1 MRGRGAPC
9 SAAGPCRAPAPA
21 PAPPGSGV
29 RTGGGCAPWP
39 PSADGTV
46 VTNDV
51 KLFRSNRRGSRKA
64 APPDDTTTPPRTVS
78 QPPRRRPRLCPVYP
92 ARRMLAAVA
101 EDICH
106 AGLRIVKHSPHH
118 SHTMPRESVTPRH
131 RLAAAASQ
139 QTPRRRRLAGDASSR
154 ELPLTS
160 TLTQVTTPLSTNWSL
175 PAPHCGH
182 VKESPKNLCSR
193 PAAGK
198 ST

>member
-1 MRGRGAPC
+1 MRGGAPC
-9 SAAGPCRAPAPA
+9 PVRVRAR
-21 PAPPGSGV
+21 GGGGGKRQGGV
-29 RTGGGCAPWP
+29 RPGCARGWGMR
-39 PSADGTV
+39 SVGTV

-51 KLFRSNRRGSRKA
+51 NLFRSNRRGSRKA

-106 AGLRIVKHSPHH
+106 AGLRAVKHSPHH

>member
-1 MRGRGAPC
+1 MRGGAGRAPPPVRGAAAAAARRGAP
-9 SAAGPCRAPAPA
+9 
-21 PAPPGSGV
+21 PPG
-29 RTGGGCAPWP
+29 CARVGDAL
-39 PSADGTV
+39 SVGTV

-78 QPPRRRPRLCPVYP
+78 QPPRRRPRMCPVYP

>member
-1 MRGRGAPC
+1 MRGGAPC
-9 SAAGPCRAPAPA
+9 SAAGRRSTCRAPAPRGR
-21 PAPPGSGV
+21 PGGAERGAHGWGMRSV
-29 RTGGGCAPWP
+29 
-39 PSADGTV
+39 GTV